1 MGGGWV
7 KRWKFLGET
16 NKFNHLVSFT
26 FEEFPFPFRFLF
38 SAPLS
43 RRAWWGQV
51 LASEYQRLHYFTTC
65 VTQWVN
71 IQDGI
76 GGSFA
81 HSKKFKA
88 SSLWWSIK
96 LFWKIVFNL
105 GIHATIVAKNTYSV
119 PHLCRVWLKLGRH
132 GLFWFRPIIGCTL
145 YLKLF
150 AQISLGTTAQVLGM
164 ADGNIATWGSF
175 GVGSGTF

>member
-1 MGGGWV
+1 MVHFWEETSLIPCCFILQGQEDSLFPLSALLPPTSFPPSFLSLHYKEMVNMGGGWV

-88 SSLWWSIK
+88 TSKWS
-96 LFWKIVFNL
+96 
-105 GIHATIVAKNTYSV
+105 
-119 PHLCRVWLKLGRH
+119 
-132 GLFWFRPIIGCTL
+132 
-145 YLKLF
+145 
-150 AQISLGTTAQVLGM
+150 M
-164 ADGNIATWGSF
+164 M
-175 GVGSGTF
+175 